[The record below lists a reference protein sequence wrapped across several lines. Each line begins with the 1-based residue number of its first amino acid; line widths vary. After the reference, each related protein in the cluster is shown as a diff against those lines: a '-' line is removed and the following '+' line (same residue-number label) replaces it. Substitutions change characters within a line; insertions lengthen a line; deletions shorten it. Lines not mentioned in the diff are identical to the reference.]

1 MEPFSRNRQRRRI
14 HIWRLTMPNI
24 STTVAIAALAVIG
37 STGCATK
44 GFVRT
49 SVGELDERVNSL
61 SSSVEQTQER
71 VQANEARIS
80 EVDKEAEAALQA
92 ANKAATAADAAAD
105 LAKTVE
111 AETEA
116 LEKASRKLV
125 YEVVMSEQQGGFA
138 FDSAELTDT
147 AKQQIDELVAKL
159 KQEPR
164 NAFIT
169 IEGHTDYI
177 GSTTVNEKVGLERA
191 RAVEQYLYE
200 QHRIPLH
207 KMEVISYG
215 EANPVAPN
223 TTRAGRAQNR
233 RVEIKVLS

>member
-1 MEPFSRNRQRRRI
+1 
-14 HIWRLTMPNI
+14 MPKI
-24 STTVAIAALAVIG
+24 PVTVTIAALAVIG

-49 SVGELDERVNSL
+49 SVGELDGKVSSL
-61 SSSVEQTQER
+61 TSSMEQTQER
-71 VQANEARIS
+71 VQANDTRIS
-80 EVDKEAEAALQA
+80 QVNKQAEAALQD
-92 ANKAATAADAAAD
+92 ANKAAKAADAAAD

-125 YEVVMSEQQGGFA
+125 YEVVMSERQGGFA
-138 FDSAELTDT
+138 FDSTDLTDA
-147 AKQQIDELVAKL
+147 AKRRIDELVAKL
-159 KQEPR
+159 KQESR
-164 NAFIT
+164 NAYIT

-177 GSTTVNEKVGLERA
+177 GSSTVNEKIGLERA

-223 TTRAGRAQNR
+223 TTRAGRAENR

>member
-1 MEPFSRNRQRRRI
+1 
-14 HIWRLTMPNI
+14 MPNI
-24 STTVAIAALAVIG
+24 STMVTIAALAVIG
-37 STGCATK
+37 STACATK

-49 SVGELDERVNSL
+49 SVGELDEKVNSL

-71 VQANEARIS
+71 VQANEARIR
-80 EVDKEAEAALQA
+80 EVDQEAQAALQA
-92 ANKAATAADAAAD
+92 ANEAAKAAAAAAD

-111 AETEA
+111 TETET
-116 LEKASRKLV
+116 LEKDRRKLV
-125 YEVVMSEQQGGFA
+125 YDVVMSERQGGFA
-138 FDSAELTDT
+138 FESAELTDA

-159 KQEPR
+159 KQQPS
-164 NAFIT
+164 NVLIT

-177 GSTTVNEKVGLERA
+177 GSTTVNERVGLERA
-191 RAVEQYLYE
+191 MAVEQYLYE

-233 RVEIKVLS
+233 RVEIKVMS

>member
-1 MEPFSRNRQRRRI
+1 MAT
-14 HIWRLTMPNI
+14 L
-24 STTVAIAALAVIG
+24 IALG
-37 STGCATK
+37 SMGCATK

-49 SVGELDERVNSL
+49 SVGELDEQVTSV

-71 VQANEARIS
+71 VRANEARIN

-116 LEKASRKLV
+116 LEEANRKLV

-147 AKQQIDELVAKL
+147 ARQQIDELVARL
-159 KQEPR
+159 KRELR
-164 NAFIT
+164 NMFIT

-177 GSTTVNEKVGLERA
+177 GSTTVNDRVGLERA
-191 RAVEQYLYE
+191 RAVQEYLYE

>member
-1 MEPFSRNRQRRRI
+1 
-14 HIWRLTMPNI
+14 MPNI
-24 STTVAIAALAVIG
+24 STAVTIIGLALIG

-44 GFVRT
+44 GFVRS
-49 SVGELDERVNSL
+49 SVAELDDKVGSL

-71 VQANEARIS
+71 AQANEARIS
-80 EVDKEAEAALQA
+80 ELSKEAEAALQA
-92 ANKAATAADAAAD
+92 ANKAAQAAETASN
-105 LAKTVE
+105 LAKAVE
-111 AETEA
+111 AETEG

-125 YEVVMSEQQGGFA
+125 YEVVMSERQGGFA
-138 FDSAELTDT
+138 FDSTELTDT
-147 AKQQIDELVAKL
+147 AKQQIDELVARL
-159 KQEPR
+159 KQQPT
-164 NAFIT
+164 NAYIT

-177 GSTTVNEKVGLERA
+177 GSRTVNEKIGLERA

-223 TTRAGRAQNR
+223 TTRAGRAENR
-233 RVEIKVLS
+233 RVEIKILS